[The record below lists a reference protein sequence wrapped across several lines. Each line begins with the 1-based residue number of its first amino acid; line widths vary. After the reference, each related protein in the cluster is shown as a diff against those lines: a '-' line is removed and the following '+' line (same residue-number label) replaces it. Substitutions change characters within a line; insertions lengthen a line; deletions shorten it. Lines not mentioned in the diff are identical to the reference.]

1 MASVELADEQRAL
14 DDARQAAADKLASL
28 QTIEL
33 MAADDV
39 SQEYME
45 AVVRGAVEKLSREL
59 TVFGRIDDEEVW
71 RVEIGRAHV

>member
-45 AVVRGAVEKLSREL
+45 AVVRGAV
-59 TVFGRIDDEEVW
+59 
-71 RVEIGRAHV
+71 